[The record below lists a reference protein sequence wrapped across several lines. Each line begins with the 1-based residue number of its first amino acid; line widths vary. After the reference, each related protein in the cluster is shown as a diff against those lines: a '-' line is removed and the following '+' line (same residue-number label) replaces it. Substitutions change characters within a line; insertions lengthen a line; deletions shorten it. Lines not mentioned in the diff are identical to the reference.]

1 MLGFEEEIR
10 EAREREAYISY
21 EFYRLLKNAISRG
34 LLYRDSGCEFKEVVP
49 EFPIGERRADL
60 VVFAVK
66 YGRSAQPFL
75 VIEVKVRA
83 YNRPGP
89 SMAKAV
95 KRALNYA
102 SSLGATVTPFSA
114 VYDGWEL
121 MIFKNVTPYLIGA
134 YGSLRDEDQA
144 ENLLLGLEEFSY
156 KSKRDL
162 LNTLPKH
169 ADPDFLLK
177 RIMPSIVKEL
187 AKDPSEVKSL
197 MDSWSQLI

>member
-1 MLGFEEEIR
+1 MKEE
-10 EAREREAYISY
+10 
-21 EFYRLLKNAISRG
+21 LTLW
-34 LLYRDSGCEFKEVVP
+34 
-49 EFPIGERRADL
+49 
-60 VVFAVK
+60 FAVK

-83 YNRPGP
+83 YNKPGP

-102 SSLGATVTPFSA
+102 SSLGATVTPFFA

-134 YGSLRDEDQA
+134 YGSIRDEDQA
-144 ENLLLGLEEFSY
+144 GNLLLGLEEFSY

-162 LNTLPKH
+162 LNALPKH

-177 RIMPSIVKEL
+177 RIMPSIAKEL
-187 AKDPSEVKSL
+187 AKDPSEAKSL